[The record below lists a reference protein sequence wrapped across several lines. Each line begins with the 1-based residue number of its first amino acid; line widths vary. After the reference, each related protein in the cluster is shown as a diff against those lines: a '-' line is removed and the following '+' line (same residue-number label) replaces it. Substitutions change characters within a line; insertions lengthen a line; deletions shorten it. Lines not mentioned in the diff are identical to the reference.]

1 MKLFGEART
10 ENVSEAV
17 KLLVIDHQKVER
29 IFAELERSSSVSE
42 RQSLCAQLDAELS
55 RHTAIEERVLYP
67 FVRTSLADGP
77 KLIDEAVA
85 EHDEARRLL
94 EQVVTADPATHAFTQ
109 AIDQLQTAVDHHVH
123 DEESE
128 LFPKLEAE
136 ASADA
141 LREMHRELEAAKAEA
156 APARNLPSRP
166 PRQARSSSG
175 RSSGPASRARDG
187 ASVWVQP
194 HHTQNGR
201 WQVRRDK
208 ATRASRVF
216 DTQAE
221 AETFG
226 RRVAKRERVE
236 FVLAGRD
243 GTIREK
249 DSYGN
254 DPRSSPG

>member
-10 ENVSEAV
+10 ENVSDAV
-17 KLLVIDHQKVER
+17 RLLVIDHQKVER
-29 IFAELERSSSVSE
+29 IFAELERSSTVAE

-67 FVRTSLADGP
+67 FVRTSISDGP
-77 KLIDEAVA
+77 KLIDDAVA

-94 EQVVTADPATHAFTQ
+94 DQVVTTDPGTGAFTA
-109 AIDQLQTAVDHHVH
+109 AIERLQNAVDHHVQ
-123 DEESE
+123 EEE
-128 LFPKLEAE
+128 AGLFPKLEAE
-136 ASADA
+136 ASPDA
-141 LREMHRELEAAKAEA
+141 LREMRRELEAAKAEEHQ
-156 APARNLPSRP
+156 APNLPGRQPRP
-166 PRQARSSSG
+166 ARSSSG
-175 RSSGPASRARDG
+175 RSSGPASRRHDG

-194 HHTQNGR
+194 HHTQDGR

>member
-10 ENVSEAV
+10 ENVSDAV

-29 IFAELERSSSVSE
+29 IFTELERSSSVSE
-42 RQSLCAQLDAELS
+42 RKSLCAQLDAELS
-55 RHTAIEERVLYP
+55 RHTALEERVLYP
-67 FVRTSLADGP
+67 FVRTSISDGP
-77 KLIDEAVA
+77 KLVEDAVA

-94 EQVVTADPATHAFTQ
+94 EQVVTADPSTSAFTT
-109 AIDQLQTAVDHHVH
+109 AVEQLQRAVDHHVH
-123 DEESE
+123 DEEAE
-128 LFPKLEAE
+128 LFPTLEAE
-136 ASADA
+136 VSADA
-141 LREMHRELEAAKAEA
+141 LREMRRQLEAAKAEDH
-156 APARNLPSRP
+156 PMPSL
-166 PRQARSSSG
+166 PRQPRPARSSSG
-175 RSSGPASRARDG
+175 RSSGPASRRRDG

-194 HHTQNGR
+194 HHTQDGR